1 MRLRIVLV
9 LLMISPAL
17 HAQKYS
23 VSTDILDYAALGT
36 LNIDGSYAFSRHF
49 SAVAGARYN
58 PFTYHQGNPENQ
70 FQSRQLSF
78 AAGVRYWP
86 WHTWSG
92 WWFAAKLRYQEYN
105 VGGIMSPETNEG
117 DRFGAGLYSGYTYM
131 LSSHFNLE
139 FGLGMWTGLDVYK
152 VYSCPTCGLTIDGG
166 RKAFLLP
173 DDLMLSLVYV
183 F

>member
-1 MRLRIVLV
+1 
-9 LLMISPAL
+9 
-17 HAQKYS
+17 
-23 VSTDILDYAALGT
+23 
-36 LNIDGSYAFSRHF
+36 
-49 SAVAGARYN
+49 
-58 PFTYHQGNPENQ
+58 
-70 FQSRQLSF
+70 
-78 AAGVRYWP
+78 
-86 WHTWSG
+86 
-92 WWFAAKLRYQEYN
+92 
-105 VGGIMSPETNEG
+105 MSPETNEG

-139 FGLGMWTGLDVYK
+139 LGLGMWTGLDVYK